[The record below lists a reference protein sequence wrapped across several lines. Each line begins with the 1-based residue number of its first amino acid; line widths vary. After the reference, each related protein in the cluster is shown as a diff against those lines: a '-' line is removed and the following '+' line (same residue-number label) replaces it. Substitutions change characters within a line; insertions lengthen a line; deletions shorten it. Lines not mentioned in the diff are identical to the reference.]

1 MKAFF
6 TIIRQYIYPYRGYA
20 GLNIFFN
27 IWGVVFS
34 LFSLIMIGPFLQ
46 ILFGLQ
52 EITTSQVP
60 FELTRQSIQHNFNFF
75 LSQLIEQQGKPAAL
89 LFVSGLA
96 VVMFFLKTS
105 NIYLANYFMAPLR
118 NGVVRDIRNRVY
130 KQVVDLPLSY
140 HTRERKGD
148 IMARLT
154 QDVQE
159 VEWSVMASLEKF
171 FRDPLNILIFLAGM
185 VVMSPKLTLIVIV
198 LLPVSG
204 LIIGTV
210 GKNLRKTSAKS
221 QVQMGVLMS
230 MLEETLSGLRII
242 KGFNAGE
249 WSEKRFSKE
258 NQVFT
263 RIMNTITRRRD
274 LASPLSEF
282 LGSIVVVGLMIIGG
296 NLVLQGQGG
305 LTAPTFIAYI
315 AIFSQILNPAKS
327 LSTAYYHL
335 NKGLASIDRINQV
348 LNAPVTIV
356 DSQKALEVT
365 GFTESIEFRNVS
377 FAYGDQPVIQD
388 ISLTIRKGETIALV
402 GPSGS
407 GKSTLADL
415 LARFYEVQEGA
426 VLIDGQ
432 DIRNIHTRSL
442 RNLIGIVPQDPLL
455 FNDTIGSNIAFGDDD
470 PDVKAIGEA
479 AKVAHAW
486 EFIQQTDKGIDTRLG
501 DRGGTVS
508 GGQRQRLCLARA
520 VYRNPPILILDEA
533 TSSLD
538 SESEKL
544 VQESLQDLMRNR
556 TTIVIAHRLSTIQN
570 ADRIY
575 VIREGRISEQGTH
588 EELMNKL
595 GDYRYM
601 FDIQNISAQ

>member
-6 TIIRQYIYPYRGYA
+6 TIIRQYVYPYRGQA

-34 LFSLIMIGPFLQ
+34 LFSLVMIGPFLQ

-60 FELTRQSIQHNFNFF
+60 FELTKESIEHNFNFL

-96 VVMFFLKTS
+96 VVLFFLKTA

-118 NGVVRDIRNRVY
+118 NGVVRDIRNRIY
-130 KQVVDLPLSY
+130 RKVVDLPLSY

-171 FRDPLNILIFLAGM
+171 FRDPLNILIFLIGM
-185 VVMSPKLTLIVIV
+185 VVMSPKLTLIVLA

-204 LIIGTV
+204 LLIGTV

-230 MLEETLSGLRII
+230 ILEETLSGLRII
-242 KGFNAGE
+242 KGFNAGA
-249 WSEKRFSKE
+249 WSEKRFREE

-282 LGSIVVVGLMIIGG
+282 LGSIVVVGLMMIGG

-305 LTAPTFIAYI
+305 LNASSFIAYI

-356 DSQKALEVT
+356 DSAHAVEVG
-365 GFTESIEFRNVS
+365 GFKESIEFRNVS
-377 FAYGDQPVIQD
+377 FAYGEQPVIQQ
-388 ISLTIRKGETIALV
+388 ISLTIHKGETIALV

-432 DIRNIHTRSL
+432 DVRTIRTQSL
-442 RNLIGIVPQDPLL
+442 RNLIGIVPQDPML
-455 FNDTIGSNIAFGDDD
+455 FNDSIGANIAFGDDH
-470 PDVKAIGEA
+470 PDEQAICEA

-486 EFIQQTDKGIDTRLG
+486 DFIQQTDQGLATRLG

-588 EELMNKL
+588 DELMAKN
-595 GDYRYM
+595 GDYGYM
-601 FDIQNISAQ
+601 FDLQYNSAQ